1 MVLCRELNANEKLLL
16 LAPPLVP
23 PRRPPPVVGARSS
36 RSIEKDIFRRELDA
50 AEATNRILAR
60 QLEVVKKQ
68 TILSLNINA
77 ALARAL
83 GQA

>member
-16 LAPPLVP
+16 LASPLVP